1 MLPLLILILY
11 VTGCASVPANDYCLI
26 ASDVALTDSDVDV
39 ISDELARWLLTHSDT
54 YRAICKN

>member
-1 MLPLLILILY
+1 MMY